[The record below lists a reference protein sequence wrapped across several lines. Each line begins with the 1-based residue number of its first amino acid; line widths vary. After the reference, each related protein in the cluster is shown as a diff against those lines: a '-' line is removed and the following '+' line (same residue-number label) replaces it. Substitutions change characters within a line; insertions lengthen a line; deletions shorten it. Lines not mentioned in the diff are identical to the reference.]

1 VRRRS
6 YTVRLLPSAEDDLTE
21 IILFIAADNPIAAER
36 ILQRIQKNLS
46 LLSSNPKLGRVSRE
60 ELLARMGYRH
70 LIVENYLIFYK
81 TENRTIFV
89 HRILDGVRDYLSLL

>member
-1 VRRRS
+1 MSRPS

-46 LLSSNPKLGRVSRE
+46 LLSSNPKLGRVPRE

-70 LIVENYLIFYK
+70 LIVENYLIFYEI
-81 TENRTIFV
+81 ENRTIFV
-89 HRILDGVRDYLSLL
+89 HRILDGARDYLSLL